1 MSVEDYCPE
10 IDNDYDELEDGKTI
24 EEHIDNLS
32 KDDMI
37 DLQNDLLSKLA
48 DDGGLK
54 VENIIEIQY
63 MMELIKYVP
72 KNYKDKQEPIAKCL
86 ELIINLANKYLELYS
101 KSVIKNKKKST
112 DKDGK

>member
-1 MSVEDYCPE
+1 MSVEEYCPE
-10 IDNDYDELEDGKTI
+10 IDNDSDELEDENTI
-24 EEHIDNLS
+24 EEHIDKIELQTNL
-32 KDDMI
+32 
-37 DLQNDLLSKLA
+37 LNKLV

-72 KNYKDKQEPIAKCL
+72 ENYKDKQEPIAKCL

-101 KSVIKNKKKST
+101 KSVIKTT

>member
-1 MSVEDYCPE
+1 MSVEEYCPE
-10 IDNDYDELEDGKTI
+10 IDNDFDELEDGNTI
-24 EEHIDNLS
+24 EEHIDNLN
-32 KDDMI
+32 KDDKI
-37 DLQNDLLSKLA
+37 ELQANLLNKLV

-72 KNYKDKQEPIAKCL
+72 ENYKDKQEPIAKCF
-86 ELIINLANKYLELYS
+86 ELIVNLANKYLEIYS
-101 KSVIKNKKKST
+101 KSVIKST

>member
-10 IDNDYDELEDGKTI
+10 IDNDYDELEDCCSV

-48 DDGGLK
+48 DNGGLK

-72 KNYKDKQEPIAKCL
+72 ENYKDKQEPIAKCL
-86 ELIINLANKYLELYS
+86 ELIINLANKYLEIYS
-101 KSVIKNKKKST
+101 KSVIKTT

>member
-10 IDNDYDELEDGKTI
+10 IDNDYDELEDCCSV
-24 EEHIDNLS
+24 EEHIDNLN
-32 KDDMI
+32 KDEMI

-48 DDGGLK
+48 NDGGLK

-72 KNYKDKQEPIAKCL
+72 ENYKDKQEPIAKCL
-86 ELIINLANKYLELYS
+86 ELIINLANKYLEIYS
-101 KSVIKNKKKST
+101 KSVIKTT